1 MRCLRWQCVRLITA
15 LSHLHNSALQR
26 VASGGRVAVSP
37 NDESG
42 GKARRRAGSGSSRPL
57 AVGILPNLIG
67 YNVRRAQIALWRDF
81 SRTVGRGEIR
91 PAVFSLLILVEANPG
106 IAQFELAEALDLDKT
121 SIVGLLH
128 RLQRRQWLTR
138 KRSTED
144 RRRHGI
150 FLTPRGQ
157 EMVDELR
164 REMIE
169 HEKRFTRLFTR
180 EELVQLFAFL
190 RRIHP

>member
-1 MRCLRWQCVRLITA
+1 V
-15 LSHLHNSALQR
+15 
-26 VASGGRVAVSP
+26 VA
-37 NDESG
+37 ES
-42 GKARRRAGSGSSRPL
+42 ARRRPKRQMSNSKPI
-57 AVGILPNLIG
+57 AVGLLPNLIG

-81 SRTVGRGEIR
+81 SRTVGQGEVR

-106 IAQFELAEALDLDKT
+106 IAQVELAHELDLDKAAV
-121 SIVGLLH
+121 VGLLH

-138 KRSTED
+138 RRSTQD

-157 EMVDELR
+157 EEINKLR
-164 REMIE
+164 VEMLE
-169 HEKRFTRLFTR
+169 HEKRFARLFTR
-180 EELVQLFAFL
+180 EELTQLFGYL

>member
-1 MRCLRWQCVRLITA
+1 M
-15 LSHLHNSALQR
+15 SAKNERARQR
-26 VASGGRVAVSP
+26 KRPS
-37 NDESG
+37 
-42 GKARRRAGSGSSRPL
+42 SGSEPI

-81 SRTVGRGEIR
+81 SRTVGQGEIR

-106 IAQFELAEALDLDKT
+106 IAQFELAHVLDLDKAAV
-121 SIVGLLH
+121 VGLLH

-138 KRSTED
+138 RRSTED

-157 EMVDELR
+157 EVVNRLR
-164 REMIE
+164 EEMIE

-180 EELVQLFAFL
+180 EELTQLFAYL

>member
-1 MRCLRWQCVRLITA
+1 M
-15 LSHLHNSALQR
+15 SA
-26 VASGGRVAVSP
+26 ASD
-37 NDESG
+37 NDN
-42 GKARRRAGSGSSRPL
+42 RRRRQATASQPI

-67 YNVRRAQIALWRDF
+67 FNVRRAQIALWRDF
-81 SRTVGRGEIR
+81 SRTVGQGEVR

-106 IAQFELAEALDLDKT
+106 IAQFELAHALDLDKAAV
-121 SIVGLLH
+121 VGLLH

-138 KRSTED
+138 RRSMQD

-157 EMVDELR
+157 EAVNRLR
-164 REMIE
+164 DEMIE

-180 EELVQLFAFL
+180 DELTQLFAYL

>member
-1 MRCLRWQCVRLITA
+1 MSA
-15 LSHLHNSALQR
+15 ASDNHN
-26 VASGGRVAVSP
+26 
-37 NDESG
+37 
-42 GKARRRAGSGSSRPL
+42 KRRRQTTASPPI

-67 YNVRRAQIALWRDF
+67 FNVRRAQIALWRDF
-81 SRTVGRGEIR
+81 SRTVGRGEVR

-106 IAQFELAEALDLDKT
+106 IAQFELAHALDLDKAAV
-121 SIVGLLH
+121 VGLLH

-138 KRSTED
+138 RRSTED

-157 EMVDELR
+157 DAVNRLR
-164 REMIE
+164 DEMIE

-180 EELVQLFAFL
+180 DELTQLFAYL

>member
-1 MRCLRWQCVRLITA
+1 V
-15 LSHLHNSALQR
+15 S
-26 VASGGRVAVSP
+26 VADTTR
-37 NDESG
+37 
-42 GKARRRAGSGSSRPL
+42 KKRTRQIAGSPPV

-106 IAQFELAEALDLDKT
+106 IAQFELADALDLDKAA
-121 SIVGLLH
+121 IVALLH

-138 KRSTED
+138 RRSTED

-150 FLTPRGQ
+150 FLLPRGQ
-157 EMVDELR
+157 EAVERLR
-164 REMIE
+164 DEMIE

-180 EELVQLFAFL
+180 EELTQLFAYL